1 MGAEVAPPLTLV
13 TLDRTPFN
21 IITKSVGEAVRRVYP
36 PAVLRL
42 RDQSLVRF
50 ERVVVIRTA
59 VPSARSSIVVGCRNS
74 FFMIDR
80 SRPSSTCSGT
90 TRTT

>member
-42 RDQSLVRF
+42 GG
-50 ERVVVIRTA
+50 
-59 VPSARSSIVVGCRNS
+59 PVGCSMTGRAAAMRPR
-74 FFMIDR
+74 FTRR
-80 SRPSSTCSGT
+80 SATASSSMV
-90 TRTT
+90 RSE